1 MWIEH
6 FIKINN
12 EYIKSNKYDIKNDL
26 HFAMLFM
33 KLISPKIQFLI
44 IEDYTKVIV
53 NIQNVKHPGGP
64 TPYQITRDNYYYLTN
79 KIYGSYKRF
88 MDCDTSGKSPNV
100 GLHTSRF
107 WAGHITFYGLDDY
120 DYNDDEKRRTW
131 KGPSPVKLRYYIQD
145 TLRNEINEELK
156 ILKENGDNMI
166 DEAVAQVSALF
177 DDIRDHTNS
186 EDKITQLLNS
196 IKDVLCEGFLQFGYW
211 KD

>member
-1 MWIEH
+1 M
-6 FIKINN
+6 
-12 EYIKSNKYDIKNDL
+12 
-26 HFAMLFM
+26 
-33 KLISPKIQFLI
+33 
-44 IEDYTKVIV
+44 
-53 NIQNVKHPGGP
+53 
-64 TPYQITRDNYYYLTN
+64 
-79 KIYGSYKRF
+79 
-88 MDCDTSGKSPNV
+88 
-100 GLHTSRF
+100 
-107 WAGHITFYGLDDY
+107 
-120 DYNDDEKRRTW
+120 
-131 KGPSPVKLRYYIQD
+131 KLRYYIQD